1 MIWTHLICGI
11 SVVFRPATKQLLEQ
25 HISLLR
31 DACCHLLRSF
41 RVASRNHYL
50 RQYHSLTATC
60 AVSLPLFKL
69 RTKLKTMLRADTFS
83 PQSTDN
89 RR

>member
-1 MIWTHLICGI
+1 MIWIHLICSI
-11 SVVFRPATKQLLEQ
+11 SSVFTTNTKQLLEQ
-25 HISLLR
+25 HIPLLG
-31 DACCHLLRSF
+31 DSSCHLLRSF

-50 RQYHSLTATC
+50 RQYHSLRATC

-69 RTKLKTMLRADTFS
+69 RTKLKTMLRADAFS
-83 PQSTDN
+83 LQSIDN